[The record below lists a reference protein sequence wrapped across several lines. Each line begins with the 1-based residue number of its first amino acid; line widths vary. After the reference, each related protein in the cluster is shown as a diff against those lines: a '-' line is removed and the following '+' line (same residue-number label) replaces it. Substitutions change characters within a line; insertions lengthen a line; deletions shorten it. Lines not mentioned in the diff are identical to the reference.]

1 MDDNSDLLVQ
11 KRLFNAN
18 IEKLEYLVSADVSS
32 FLITS
37 KALTNVTLLRLN
49 VVKLMLIYV
58 IDCHFMS
65 L

>member
-1 MDDNSDLLVQ
+1 MDDNSDLLVP

-18 IEKLEYLVSADVSS
+18 IEKLEHLLTANVCS

-37 KALTNVTLLRLN
+37 KALSNVTHLN
-49 VVKLMLIYV
+49 MVRMMLIYT
-58 IDCHFMS
+58 ITFDSMI